1 MARTTLFA
9 PVRIGA
15 ITLNRYDRSTFYSF
29 KARGY
34 TNYPTYEAIDAD
46 EVEVA

>member
-15 ITLNRYDRSTFYSF
+15 ITLNRFE
-29 KARGY
+29 ARGY